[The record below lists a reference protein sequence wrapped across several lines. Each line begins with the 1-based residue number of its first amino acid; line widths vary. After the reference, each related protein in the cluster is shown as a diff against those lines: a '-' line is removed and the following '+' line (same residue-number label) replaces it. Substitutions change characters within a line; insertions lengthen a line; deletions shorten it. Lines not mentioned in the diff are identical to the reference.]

1 MIRCY
6 LGALLLAVLLALGIY
21 SGNRLTDHR
30 EQVLSQARQALEA
43 AEAEDWSRAKAAADR
58 AREIWEEGRTF
69 NAVLSDHGVLEKI
82 DDAFGE
88 LDLSRNPADYSRL
101 CRDLEILTREQQAS
115 LENIF

>member
-21 SGNRLTDHR
+21 TGNRLTDHR
-30 EQVLSQARQALEA
+30 EQVLSQARKAQ
-43 AEAEDWSRAKAAADR
+43 DWPRAKAAADR

-115 LENIF
+115 LENVF